1 MNVDI
6 KKSNV
11 ELECN
16 WCHKPIPSHTYRLMW
31 TRKNKAGFTNRYYY
45 HCEPDCWM
53 EERVYYA
60 DQRYERAAPSGR
72 PKEHLSKEDRRE
84 RELARK
90 RDWWNKNRGKG

>member
-1 MNVDI
+1 
-6 KKSNV
+6 
-11 ELECN
+11 
-16 WCHKPIPSHTYRLMW
+16 
-31 TRKNKAGFTNRYYY
+31 
-45 HCEPDCWM
+45 M